1 MRTGARHKSGEDT
14 IMAKFRKP
22 TAKQILHVAKFYIF
36 LAVLALIRALS
47 AYVFIV
53 PNGFAPSGITGLSS
67 LLYNAVL
74 PFNQHLADTVFNP
87 AITALVLNIPLFIA
101 AFIVL
106 DKKFA
111 FNTMFCVVVYSVF
124 MGVFDIVDVP
134 QYAVEAPESG
144 YKLLASLAGG
154 ALAGISLGFMLRYNT
169 SLGGTDVIGKLI
181 YAKNPIS
188 DVQWLIFMC
197 DCIIVIASGGLGFI
211 GLDLNSDINVIITAV
226 LSPMIYS
233 FLSQLATSQVADVL
247 QSGFQSS
254 LVFNVI
260 SDKHD
265 EIAEHITREMHRG
278 VTIMSG
284 VGYYTGE
291 EHKVLVCVVRR
302 KQINTVKRIIQ
313 ECDPAAFTFI
323 TKARE
328 VKGNGF
334 NPPAD
339 ATD

>member
-1 MRTGARHKSGEDT
+1 MT
-14 IMAKFRKP
+14 KFRKP
-22 TAKQILHVAKFYIF
+22 TFRQVLRGTKFYLF
-36 LAVLALIRALS
+36 LAALALVRALS

-74 PFNQHLADTVFNP
+74 PFNAHLADTVFNP

-101 AFIVL
+101 AFVVL

-124 MGVFDIVDVP
+124 MGVFDIVDMP
-134 QYAVEAPESG
+134 QYAAG
-144 YKLLASLAGG
+144 TDNGIKLLASLAGG

-197 DCIIVIASGGLGFI
+197 DAVIVIASGGLGFI
-211 GLDLNSDINVIITAV
+211 GLDMSHGTNVILTAV
-226 LSPMIYS
+226 LSPIIFS
-233 FLSQLATSQVADVL
+233 FLSQLTTSQVADVL

-254 LVFNVI
+254 LVFNII

-302 KQINTVKRIIQ
+302 KQINTVKRIVQ
-313 ECDPAAFTFI
+313 ENDPAAFTFI

-334 NPPAD
+334 NTQPGI
-339 ATD
+339 